1 MKRLAKETEIKIET
15 LKQTEKVAIKKR
27 EKNQKLKNRIKKA
40 RNERNNEIN
49 QRIKR
54 TRKTNVLLIVILVL
68 KQNMFI
74 I

>member
-40 RNERNNEIN
+40 RNERKNEIN
-49 QRIKR
+49 
-54 TRKTNVLLIVILVL
+54 
-68 KQNMFI
+68 
-74 I
+74 